1 MLAYGW
7 KKPVYGPMKKLLN
20 KLQDGKA
27 ISVIY
32 LFVLAYTILA
42 LVWWGVLLFMQSE
55 QISRFEIQNL
65 VLRTDSVAH
74 PIEYQQELARI
85 QTTEYRRTV
94 MFIGEGIIFLAIILM
109 GGFFVYRSIYKQM
122 KLSQQQQNFMMAVT
136 HELKSPIAAAKLNLE
151 TLRKHRLDEEKR
163 LKLLDNTIR
172 ETNRL
177 DQLCNNILLASQME
191 SDRYKLFREDLNFS
205 ELLTTGVK
213 EIKGR
218 IATHAIQ
225 AHILPDVWLNGD
237 KFMLQIAFNNLV
249 ENAAKYAPRNTVI
262 DVRLE
267 ENAGQLRL
275 IVKDEG
281 PGIPVD
287 ERERIFLKFYR
298 IGNENTRKAKGSGL
312 GLFLTRRIVQQHGG
326 TIIVKDNVPTG
337 ACFEITWPVYSV
349 QTA

>member
-1 MLAYGW
+1 
-7 KKPVYGPMKKLLN
+7 MKKLLI

-55 QISRFEIQNL
+55 QISRFEKQNL
-65 VLRTDSVAH
+65 ILRTDSVAH
-74 PIEYQQELARI
+74 PMEYQQELARI
-85 QTTEYRRTV
+85 ETTENRRTV
-94 MFIGEGIIFLAIILM
+94 MFIGEGIIFLAIILL

-163 LKLLDNTIR
+163 VKLLDNTIR

-191 SDRYKLFREDLNFS
+191 TDRYQLFREDLHLS
-205 ELLTTGVK
+205 DLIDKWVK

-218 IATHAIQ
+218 IATHSIQ

-237 KFMLQIAFNNLV
+237 KFMLQIALNNLV

-262 DVRLE
+262 DVRLQQT
-267 ENAGQLRL
+267 GSQLKL
-275 IVKDEG
+275 IVTDEG
-281 PGIPVD
+281 PGVPAD

-312 GLFLTRRIVQQHGG
+312 GLFLVRRIVQQHGG
-326 TIIVKDNVPTG
+326 TIIVKDNVPAG

>member
-1 MLAYGW
+1 
-7 KKPVYGPMKKLLN
+7 MKKLLN

-74 PIEYQQELARI
+74 PVEYQQELARI

-122 KLSQQQQNFMMAVT
+122 KLSLQQQNFMMAVT

-205 ELLTTGVK
+205 ELVATGVK
-213 EIKGR
+213 EIKSR

-237 KFMLQIAFNNLV
+237 KFMLQIALNNLV

-267 ENAGQLRL
+267 ETAGQLKL

-326 TIIVKDNVPTG
+326 TIIVKDNVPAG